1 MIKNIIDLLQ
11 LSDWYGVSHN
21 VDVAKGMYK
30 APSNWEQTKEI
41 LERVRQSKAYRNG

>member
-30 APSNWEQTKEI
+30 APSNWEQTKKI

>member
-21 VDVAKGMYK
+21 VDIAKGIYK
-30 APSNWEQTKEI
+30 APRDWKETKEV
-41 LERVRQSKAYRNG
+41 LERVRNSKSYRNG